1 MKSLIAILFLINCLA
16 FFMLQH
22 IQKQSELL
30 NEKSGYQQDTP
41 LVSPQQII
49 LLSELSSDQLEALYP
64 KPVTQVQLE
73 AEQAFEDPASEL
85 VDSIVND
92 ELVDIQS
99 EKALSET
106 LSNDP

>member
-22 IQKQSELL
+22 IHKQSELL
-30 NEKSGYQQDTP
+30 NEQSGYQRGYCISISQP
-41 LVSPQQII
+41 II
-49 LLSELSSDQLEALYP
+49 LLSELSTDQLEALDP

-73 AEQAFEDPASEL
+73 AGQAFEDPASEL

-92 ELVDIQS
+92 ELVDIQP

>member
-22 IQKQSELL
+22 IHKQSELL
-30 NEKSGYQQDTP
+30 NEQSGYQRDTA
-41 LVSPQQII
+41 LSPQPII
-49 LLSELSSDQLEALYP
+49 LLSELSTNQLEALDP